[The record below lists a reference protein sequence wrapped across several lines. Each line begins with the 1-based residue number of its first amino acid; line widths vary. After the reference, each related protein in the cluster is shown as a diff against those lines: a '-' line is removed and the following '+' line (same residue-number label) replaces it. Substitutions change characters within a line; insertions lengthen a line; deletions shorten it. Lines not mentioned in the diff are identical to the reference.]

1 MELALFKDILV
12 LLGFSVVI
20 VYLLQRL
27 KLPSILGFLF
37 TGVLIGPHGLSLIK
51 EVERVELISEIG
63 VILLLFVIGMELS
76 IKQLVSLKK
85 TVFIGGSLQ
94 VLFTILI
101 TDVIYHLLGK
111 PWSEAVFVGF
121 LFSLSSTAI
130 VLKILQDKGEITAPH
145 GRNALAILIFQDI
158 IVVPM
163 MLLTPIL
170 TGKSDDV
177 WMSLSK
183 LLVEIVLISIFTFI
197 TAKYVVPKFMHIIA
211 KTRNKELFLLT
222 IITIC
227 LVVAFLT
234 AKIGLSLGL
243 GAFLAGLII
252 SESEYN
258 HQATS
263 IILPFRELF
272 ASIFFISVGMLMDIT
287 FFIEHI
293 GVILLIVTIVFII
306 KSTVAAAAV
315 TVLRHSPRTVI
326 LTAISLFQIGEFAF
340 ILSKVGVANGL
351 LSAEINQYFLSVSI
365 ATMVLT
371 PFILMSSEKIAD
383 WLLKTHTIQKI
394 NMDSA
399 KKLAA
404 HIDKHKQRY
413 ENHLIIIG
421 YGINGSNLAKAA
433 QYGHI
438 PYVAVELNAETVKRE
453 KANGIP
459 ILYGDATQ
467 DHILHEIN
475 ITGAKAVVVA
485 ISDRMATRTII
496 KNIRMLSQS
505 VYLIVRSRFVK
516 DTQELID
523 LGADEVIPEEFE
535 TSIQIFSLVL
545 ESFLVPEDDIE
556 RFASTIRADNYDL
569 FKSRKPRLNA
579 FHPARLPD
587 FNITCIRIHTDSG
600 ALLGR
605 PLKDLDLRAKYG
617 VNVMA
622 ISRKGVMIDSV
633 TPSDTLEQDDIVY
646 LNGSPE
652 NIEKFYRMVN

>member
-1 MELALFKDILV
+1 MELALFKDILI

-37 TGVLIGPHGLSLIK
+37 TGVIIGPHGLSLIK
-51 EVERVELISEIG
+51 DIERVELISEIG

-76 IKQLVSLKK
+76 IKQLISLKK

-94 VLFTILI
+94 VIFTILV
-101 TDVIYHLLGK
+101 TSVIYYFLGK
-111 PWSEAVFVGF
+111 PLSEAVFVGF

-130 VLKILQDKGEITAPH
+130 VLKILQEKGEITSPH

-170 TGKSDDV
+170 SGKTDDV
-177 WMSLSK
+177 WMSLGT
-183 LLVEIVLISIFTFI
+183 LLVEIVLIGIFTFVM
-197 TAKYVVPKFMHIIA
+197 AKYVVPKFMHIIA

-272 ASIFFISVGMLMDIT
+272 TSVFFISVGMLMNFI
-287 FFIEHI
+287 FFMEHI
-293 GVILLIVTIVFII
+293 GIILLIVLVVLII
-306 KSTVAAAAV
+306 KTMVAAAAV
-315 TVLRHSPRTVI
+315 AVLKHSPRTVI

-351 LSAEINQYFLSVSI
+351 LTAEINQYFLSISI
-365 ATMVLT
+365 VTMVLT

-383 WLLKTHTIQKI
+383 CLLKMQPIQKI
-394 NMDSA
+394 NIDSA

-404 HIDKHKQRY
+404 HIDKHQQRY
-413 ENHLIIIG
+413 ENHLVIIG

-438 PYVAVELNAETVKRE
+438 PYVAVELNAETVKKE
-453 KANGIP
+453 KANGVP

-467 DHILHEIN
+467 DHILQEIN
-475 ITGAKAVVVA
+475 IIGAKAVVVA
-485 ISDRMATRTII
+485 ISDRMATRAII
-496 KNIRMLSQS
+496 KKIRMISQS

-516 DTQELID
+516 DTQELMD

-545 ESFLVPEDDIE
+545 ECFLVPENDIE

-579 FHPARLPD
+579 FHPTRLPD
-587 FNITCIRIHTDSG
+587 FNITCIRIHADSG
-600 ALLGR
+600 TLLGR

-622 ISRKGVMIDSV
+622 ISRKGVMKDSIM
-633 TPSDTLEQDDIVY
+633 PFDTLEQDDIVY
-646 LNGSPE
+646 LNGAPE

>member
-1 MELALFKDILV
+1 MELTLFKDILV

-51 EVERVELISEIG
+51 DVERVELISEIG

-76 IKQLVSLKK
+76 IKRLVSLKK

-94 VLFTILI
+94 VLFTIL
-101 TDVIYHLLGK
+101 VIGAIYRLLGK
-111 PWSEAVFVGF
+111 PWNEAGFVGF
-121 LFSLSSTAI
+121 LFSMSSTAI

-163 MLLTPIL
+163 MLLTPML
-170 TGKSDDV
+170 TGKSNDV
-177 WMSLSK
+177 WLSIGK
-183 LLVEIVLISIFTFI
+183 MLMEIVLIGIFTFV
-197 TAKYVVPKFMHIIA
+197 TAKYIVPKFMHIIA

-234 AKIGLSLGL
+234 ARIGLSLGL

-272 ASIFFISVGMLMDIT
+272 TSIFFISVGMLMDVT
-287 FFIEHI
+287 FFMEHI
-293 GVILLIVTIVFII
+293 GVVLLIVVVVIIV
-306 KSTVAAAAV
+306 KSLVAAVAIG
-315 TVLRHSPRTVI
+315 VLRHSPRTVI
-326 LTAISLFQIGEFAF
+326 LTAISLFQVGEFAF
-340 ILSKVGVANGL
+340 VLSKVGVANGL
-351 LSAEINQYFLSVSI
+351 LTAETNQYFLSVSI
-365 ATMVLT
+365 VTMVLT
-371 PFILMSSEKIAD
+371 PFILMSSEKISD
-383 WLLKTHTIQKI
+383 RLLKTRPIRII
-394 NMDSA
+394 NLDSA
-399 KKLAA
+399 KKLAT
-404 HIDKHKQRY
+404 HIEKHYHHY

-421 YGINGSNLAKAA
+421 YGINGANLAKAA

-438 PYVAVELNAETVKRE
+438 PYLAVELNAETVKRE
-453 KANGIP
+453 KENGIP

-475 ITGAKAVVVA
+475 VIGAKVVVVA

-496 KNIRMLSQS
+496 KNIRMVSKS

-516 DTQELID
+516 DTQELIE

-545 ESFLVPEDDIE
+545 ENFLMPQNDIV
-556 RFASTIRADNYDL
+556 RFASTVRADNYDL
-569 FKSRKPRLNA
+569 FKNRKPHLNA

-587 FNITCIRIHTDSG
+587 FNITCIRIHADSG
-600 ALLGR
+600 TLLGR

-622 ISRKGVMIDSV
+622 ISREGKMKDSI
-633 TPSDTLEQDDIVY
+633 TPFDTLEQNDIVY
-646 LNGSPE
+646 LNGAAES
-652 NIEKFYRMVN
+652 IEKFYRMVN